1 MTATITSAYGT
12 LDVTDDWQV
21 TEYERHFYRAYAGL
35 ADNKLVRLIWEW
47 DDTRQRVRT
56 RIGYSDQVIY
66 SARDSRGRLAA
77 AMAVNLRYP
86 AEFQAAAFGFPRAG
100 GAKGRYCEILNVF
113 TTSHHG
119 ETARTTYGSFIRG
132 FGYVDLAA
140 HGFEAAYATCTRR
153 RLRSCQRLGAQVL
166 AETSI
171 DGEARYFLQWSLR
184 DPTGTVGHPAAGKH
198 HDHENL
204 FYEVRNS
211 FYTAT
216 KLS

>member
-1 MTATITSAYGT
+1 MTATIASAITSAYGT

-21 TEYERHFYRAYAGL
+21 TDYERHFYHAYARL

-56 RIGYSDQVIY
+56 RIAYSDQVIY
-66 SARDSRGRLAA
+66 SARDDRGRLAV

-119 ETARTTYGSFIRG
+119 ETARATYGSFISG
-132 FGYVDLAA
+132 FAYSDLAA

-153 RLRSCQRLGAQVL
+153 CLRSYQRLGAELL
-166 AETSI
+166 AETAI
-171 DGEARYFLQWSLR
+171 DGEPRYFLQWSLR
-184 DPTGTVGHPAAGKH
+184 DLSGRRGHAKLCRTGRG
-198 HDHENL
+198 
-204 FYEVRNS
+204 
-211 FYTAT
+211 
-216 KLS
+216 